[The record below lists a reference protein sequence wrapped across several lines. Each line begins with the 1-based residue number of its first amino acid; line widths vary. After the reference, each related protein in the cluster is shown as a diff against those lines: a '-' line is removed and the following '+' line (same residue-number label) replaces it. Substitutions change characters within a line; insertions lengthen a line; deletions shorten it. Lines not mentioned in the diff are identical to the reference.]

1 MWTNYL
7 QAALQILQ
15 IVNALLLSVHANPK
29 ITAAFG
35 IALAALSQVTHVT
48 ALNTMP
54 PQEPPAK

>member
-1 MWTNYL
+1 MWLNYL

-29 ITAAFG
+29 ITAAIG
-35 IALAALSQVTHVT
+35 VVLAGLSQLTHVT
-48 ALNTMP
+48 ALNTQP